1 MNKNMLIGKN
11 ITKKYGDNIVLED
24 VDVVIERGKITTLIG
39 PSGSGKTTL
48 LRVMSLLDHSDSG
61 TISIDGSDYQHPAEG
76 EDAIL
81 PWPKISVVFQQL
93 FLWPHLTL
101 RQNILLPLSGDK
113 DLSHMEE
120 LLTMF
125 DMNEFID
132 RYPNQ
137 ASLGQRQRT
146 ALVRALVLEPEY
158 LLLDEITSAL
168 DIEQVAVVLKHL
180 QMLRDKGVGILIVT
194 HLLNFAQRASDQIV
208 FLDHGRVL
216 EAGGKEVLT
225 KPKHERIKKFLS
237 IIESAS

>member
-1 MNKNMLIGKN
+1 MNKNMLIGKK
-11 ITKKYGDNIVLED
+11 ITKKFGENPVLDKVNIS
-24 VDVVIERGKITTLIG
+24 IERGKITTLIG

-48 LRVMSLLDHSDSG
+48 LRVMSLLEQADSG
-61 TISIDGSDYQHPAEG
+61 AVSIDGIDYRHPGED

-101 RQNILLPLSGDK
+101 RQNILLPLGKEK
-113 DLSHMEE
+113 DLSYMEE
-120 LLTMF
+120 LLVMF
-125 DMNEFID
+125 DMNEFVD

-146 ALVRALVLEPEY
+146 ALVRALVLEPDY

-168 DIEQVAVVLKHL
+168 DIEQVAVVLKHV
-180 QMLRDKGVGILIVT
+180 QTLRDRGVGILIVT

-208 FLDHGRVL
+208 FLDHGKVL

-225 KPKHERIKKFLS
+225 KPKHKRIKKFLS